1 MSFQW
6 HAKST
11 FLMWLSTAGLC
22 LAACI
27 SSVAQSASTAVSLSK
42 PVLTSTSAEQSG
54 TTPSSKNPPG
64 GFGDSTISADDV
76 LDVYVMDVPE
86 LSRQYRVSPSGN
98 VDVPLLQ
105 TPVTAAG
112 LTPSQLSD
120 ALAQRLREGGLV
132 MNPHIVV
139 TIISS
144 RLKSV
149 AITGAVRMP
158 QIYPVFG
165 KTTLLDVLSQSQ
177 GLADDAS
184 NVAIIS
190 RGSAGEQATGQAMQS
205 VDIKKL
211 LQDANPA
218 DNVEIYPGD
227 RVTVPHAGI
236 VYVVGAVNKPGGF
249 MIKTSNGVTVLQ
261 ALAMAEDANMN
272 SVKSK
277 AVIIR
282 PNPRAPEGHEQV
294 PVNLNLILQG
304 KRPDL
309 VMLADDILYVP
320 ESVSKRAFRNIG
332 QAALQA
338 ATLAV
343 VYHP

>member
-1 MSFQW
+1 MRLRRGADSAFW
-6 HAKST
+6 IA
-11 FLMWLSTAGLC
+11 FFIAGLC
-22 LAACI
+22 LTNCI
-27 SSVAQSASTAVSLSK
+27 DLAAQSLATATSLSK
-42 PVLTSTSAEQSG
+42 RSSNVSGVTSGKGTSLKGSPEWS
-54 TTPSSKNPPG
+54 
-64 GFGDSTISADDV
+64 GDSAISSDDI

-98 VDVPLLQ
+98 VELPLLKK
-105 TPVTAAG
+105 PVTAVG

-120 ALAQRLREGGLV
+120 SIGQRLRDDGLV
-132 MNPHIVV
+132 VNPHIVV
-139 TIISS
+139 SIVSS

-165 KTTLLDVLSQSQ
+165 KTTLLDVLSQAQ
-177 GLADDAS
+177 GLAEDAG

-190 RGSAGEQATGQAMQS
+190 RGSNGEDATGQSTES

-211 LQDANPA
+211 LRDSNPD
-218 DNVEIYPGD
+218 DNVDVYPGD
-227 RVTVPHAGI
+227 RVTIPQAGI

-249 MIKTSNGVTVLQ
+249 MVKTSNGMTVLQ
-261 ALAMAEDANMN
+261 AVAMAEDVKVD

-277 AVIIR
+277 SVIIR
-282 PNPRAPEGHEQV
+282 PNPNAPEGHEQI
-294 PVNLNLILQG
+294 PVNLNSILQG
-304 KRPDL
+304 KQPDT

-320 ESVSKRAFRNIG
+320 ESASRRALRNVG

-343 VYHP
+343 VYRP